1 MNGAAHRGPDTNE
14 RGPRAVIGRVRT
26 ALPHGGSLPEE
37 EWRRRHRLI
46 VVLLGLMIAVVVVYA
61 VLARGQ
67 RAAQYV
73 VEFAS
78 LLAFIC
84 LAMWDEASRKWRS
97 VAASMGLLTASA
109 ALVDISGGLIE
120 LHFSFFVV
128 VVLLTLYE
136 DWVPFLLAVAFVL
149 IHHGL
154 IGTLD
159 PHAVFADPREWR
171 HPWAWASLHALFVA
185 LAGTAGVAAWGLN
198 ESVRDR
204 MRDAH
209 KQLEHLGLTDAL
221 TSLGNRRHLMSDL
234 ERAIAAGQTT
244 ALAIFDL
251 DGFKEY
257 NDRFGHPAGDSLLA
271 RLTGKLRTA
280 VVDAG

>member
-1 MNGAAHRGPDTNE
+1 
-14 RGPRAVIGRVRT
+14 
-26 ALPHGGSLPEE
+26 
-37 EWRRRHRLI
+37 
-46 VVLLGLMIAVVVVYA
+46 
-61 VLARGQ
+61 
-67 RAAQYV
+67 
-73 VEFAS
+73 
-78 LLAFIC
+78 
-84 LAMWDEASRKWRS
+84 
-97 VAASMGLLTASA
+97 
-109 ALVDISGGLIE
+109 
-120 LHFSFFVV
+120 
-128 VVLLTLYE
+128 
-136 DWVPFLLAVAFVL
+136 
-149 IHHGL
+149 
-154 IGTLD
+154 
-159 PHAVFADPREWR
+159 
-171 HPWAWASLHALFVA
+171 
-185 LAGTAGVAAWGLN
+185 VAAWGLN

>member
-97 VAASMGLLTASA
+97 VAASMGLLTA
-109 ALVDISGGLIE
+109 
-120 LHFSFFVV
+120 
-128 VVLLTLYE
+128 
-136 DWVPFLLAVAFVL
+136 
-149 IHHGL
+149 
-154 IGTLD
+154 
-159 PHAVFADPREWR
+159 
-171 HPWAWASLHALFVA
+171 
-185 LAGTAGVAAWGLN
+185 
-198 ESVRDR
+198 
-204 MRDAH
+204 
-209 KQLEHLGLTDAL
+209 
-221 TSLGNRRHLMSDL
+221 
-234 ERAIAAGQTT
+234 
-244 ALAIFDL
+244 
-251 DGFKEY
+251 
-257 NDRFGHPAGDSLLA
+257 
-271 RLTGKLRTA
+271 
-280 VVDAG
+280 